1 MGLPEWK
8 RVLLRQL
15 CRTEPGFPKQE
26 VQEEPFDLNAAIRE
40 LCPIL
45 SDPTATE
52 EEKYATL
59 TTIGDALFPER
70 PIFRDITDASVWPP
84 SPEEID
90 AVLTEFRETATM
102 GDKLGDGEGADDSLG
117 VIACIEWALGRP
129 SSVPRIPHWIAIII
143 EQVTGEE

>member
-26 VQEEPFDLNAAIRE
+26 VQEEPFDLNVAVRE

-45 SDPTATE
+45 SDSTATE

-90 AVLTEFRETATM
+90 AVVAAFQQEANNCIS
-102 GDKLGDGEGADDSLG
+102 DEGAEPFQAAR
-117 VIACIEWALGRP
+117 ACIEWALGRP
-129 SSVPRIPHWIAIII
+129 STGYIPCFVSNII
-143 EQVTGEE
+143 EQATGEE